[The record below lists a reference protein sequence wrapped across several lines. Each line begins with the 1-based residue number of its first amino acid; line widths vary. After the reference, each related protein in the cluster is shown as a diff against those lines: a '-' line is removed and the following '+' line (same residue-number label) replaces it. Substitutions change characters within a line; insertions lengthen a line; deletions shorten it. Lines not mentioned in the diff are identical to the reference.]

1 MFLPVQQSEGQIDGK
16 GSSLELQAL
25 PEEAVTWLEPPSKE
39 ASTVTAQAT
48 VRVCSSKEQIEMCI
62 CSTQMFIILNIENL
76 WAICLFTSG
85 HNDKKVN
92 AVSNG
97 NYRRHEQRGFFVLNT
112 N

>member
-1 MFLPVQQSEGQIDGK
+1 
-16 GSSLELQAL
+16 
-25 PEEAVTWLEPPSKE
+25 
-39 ASTVTAQAT
+39 
-48 VRVCSSKEQIEMCI
+48 MCI

-85 HNDKKVN
+85 HNDKKIN

-97 NYRRHEQRGFFVLNT
+97 NYMRHEQRGFFVLNT